1 MVKFLTLLVGIIS
14 WFSSFGQYNISVKID
29 GLDCEDELLLANH
42 FGDKQYLRDTSKC
55 VNGIAT
61 FRGDETL
68 ENGVYLVVL
77 PKKNYFEILISQDEN
92 QTKYSF
98 QTDTTLSPKKMV
110 VEGSKENELFFGFNA
125 FAIVQGNKAGKI
137 RRVLDTLEEGK
148 TKSKLESELKEINK
162 SVAQRRDKISQDYSD
177 LFIGKLYGSMTEITP
192 PDDNSVDEV
201 NQRKFQ
207 YLWLREHFW
216 DEVDLAEDG
225 LVRSPVFHNKLKY
238 YFDTY
243 MPPIADTAIW
253 LGDQLINKI
262 EAAGSRE
269 QYKYTIHFLLGYFEN
284 AKFMCF
290 DKALW
295 HIAKNYYCAGK
306 AYWADSAYVSK
317 MCIES
322 SKMEATLCDKVA
334 PDLHMPDSNFR
345 QRIRMSEIA
354 KPVTVLVFWDINCG
368 HCKKEMPIISNM
380 YDSMTN
386 ENIEIYAVYTQGD
399 WEGWKKRLAKDKFNF
414 INVANAFGE
423 DKFRKKYNIRTT
435 PQIFV
440 LDKDKNIRFKK
451 IGAKDLPKTIEYLL
465 EEQGVKELEKPDSE
479 D

>member
-14 WFSSFGQYNISVKID
+14 WYSSLGQYEISVKID
-29 GLDCEDELLLANH
+29 GLGCDDELLLANH
-42 FGDKQYLRDTSKC
+42 FGDKQYLRDTSECIK
-55 VNGIAT
+55 GLAT

-77 PKKNYFEILISQDEN
+77 PKKNYFEILISQDED

-98 QTDTTLSPKKMV
+98 QTDTTLSSKKMV

-125 FAIVQGNKAGKI
+125 FAIVQGNKARKI
-137 RRVLDTLEEGK
+137 RRALDTLEEGK
-148 TKSKLESELKEINK
+148 TKSKLESELKEINN

-192 PDDNSVDEV
+192 PDDNSVDEE

-207 YLWLREHFW
+207 YLWMRKHFW
-216 DEVDLAEDG
+216 DEVDFSEDG

-253 LGDQLINKI
+253 MGDQLINKI
-262 EAAGSRE
+262 ETAGSSD
-269 QYKYTIHFLLGYFEN
+269 QYRYTIHFLLGYFEN

-322 SKMEATLCDKVA
+322 AKMEATLCDKVA
-334 PDLHMPDSNFR
+334 PDLNMPDSTFR
-345 QRIRMSEIA
+345 QRIRMSEIS

-368 HCKKEMPIISNM
+368 HCKKEMPIISKM
-380 YDSMTN
+380 YDSLTN
-386 ENIEIYAVYTQGD
+386 ENVEIYAVYTQGD

-465 EEQGVKELEKPDSE
+465 EEQGVKELEKPDAE

>member
-1 MVKFLTLLVGIIS
+1 MVKFLTLLVGIICWS
-14 WFSSFGQYNISVKID
+14 SSFGQHEITVKID
-29 GLDCEDELLLANH
+29 GLGCEDKLLLANH
-42 FGDKQYLRDTSKC
+42 FGDKQYLRDTSEC
-55 VNGIAT
+55 VDGVAKFI
-61 FRGDETL
+61 GDETL

-77 PKKNYFEILISQDEN
+77 PKKNYFEILISEDED
-92 QTKYSF
+92 QMKYSF
-98 QTDTTLSPKKMV
+98 HTDTTLSPKKMI
-110 VEGSKENELFFGFNA
+110 VEGSKENELFFDFNA

-137 RRVLDTLEEGK
+137 RRALDTLEEGK
-148 TKSKLESELKEINK
+148 TKSKLESDLRDINK
-162 SVAQRRDKISQDYSD
+162 SVAKKRDGISNDYSN
-177 LFIGKLYGSMTEITP
+177 LFIGKLYGAMTEITP
-192 PDDNSVDEV
+192 PDNNSVDEED
-201 NQRKFQ
+201 QRKFQ

-216 DEVDLAEDG
+216 DEVDLSEDG

-269 QYKYTIHFLLGYFEN
+269 QYKYTIHFLLSYFES
-284 AKFMCF
+284 AKYMCF

-334 PDLHMPDSNFR
+334 PDLYMPDSSFR

-368 HCKKEMPIISNM
+368 HCKKEMPIISKM
-380 YDSMTN
+380 YDSLTN

-423 DKFRKKYNIRTT
+423 DKFRTT

-465 EEQGVKELEKPDSE
+465 EEQGVIEPNSSD
-479 D
+479 

>member
-14 WFSSFGQYNISVKID
+14 WFSSFGQYDISVKID
-29 GLDCEDELLLANH
+29 GLGCDDELLLANH
-42 FGDKQYLRDTSKC
+42 FGDKQYLRDTSVC

-77 PKKNYFEILISQDEN
+77 PKKNYFEILISQDED

-137 RRVLDTLEEGK
+137 RRALDTLEEGK

-177 LFIGKLYGSMTEITP
+177 FFIGKLYGSMTEITP
-192 PDDNSVDEV
+192 PDDNSVNEE
-201 NQRKFQ
+201 NQQKFQ

-243 MPPIADTAIW
+243 MPPIADTAIL

-334 PDLHMPDSNFR
+334 PDLYMPDSTFR

-435 PQIFV
+435 TQIFV

-451 IGAKDLPKTIEYLL
+451 IGAKDLLKTIEYLL
-465 EEQGVKELEKPDSE
+465 EEQGIKELDKPDSE

>member
-14 WFSSFGQYNISVKID
+14 WFSSFGQYDISVKID
-29 GLDCEDELLLANH
+29 GLGCDDELLLANH
-42 FGDKQYLRDTSKC
+42 FGDKQYLRDTSVC

-77 PKKNYFEILISQDEN
+77 PKKNYFEILISQDED

-137 RRVLDTLEEGK
+137 RRALDTLEEGK

-177 LFIGKLYGSMTEITP
+177 FFIGKLYGSMTEITP
-192 PDDNSVDEV
+192 PDDNSVNEE
-201 NQRKFQ
+201 NQQKFQ

-334 PDLHMPDSNFR
+334 PDLYMPDSTFR

-451 IGAKDLPKTIEYLL
+451 IGAKDLLKTIEYLL
-465 EEQGVKELEKPDSE
+465 EEQGIKELDKPDSE

>member
-14 WFSSFGQYNISVKID
+14 WFSSFGQYDISVKID
-29 GLDCEDELLLANH
+29 GLGCDDELLLANH
-42 FGDKQYLRDTSKC
+42 FGDKQYLRDTSEC

-77 PKKNYFEILISQDEN
+77 PKKNYFEILISQDED

-137 RRVLDTLEEGK
+137 RRALDTLEEGK

-192 PDDNSVDEV
+192 PDDNSVDEE

-243 MPPIADTAIW
+243 MPPIADT
-253 LGDQLINKI
+253 
-262 EAAGSRE
+262 
-269 QYKYTIHFLLGYFEN
+269 
-284 AKFMCF
+284 
-290 DKALW
+290 
-295 HIAKNYYCAGK
+295 
-306 AYWADSAYVSK
+306 
-317 MCIES
+317 
-322 SKMEATLCDKVA
+322 
-334 PDLHMPDSNFR
+334 
-345 QRIRMSEIA
+345 
-354 KPVTVLVFWDINCG
+354 
-368 HCKKEMPIISNM
+368 
-380 YDSMTN
+380 
-386 ENIEIYAVYTQGD
+386 
-399 WEGWKKRLAKDKFNF
+399 
-414 INVANAFGE
+414 
-423 DKFRKKYNIRTT
+423 
-435 PQIFV
+435 
-440 LDKDKNIRFKK
+440 
-451 IGAKDLPKTIEYLL
+451 
-465 EEQGVKELEKPDSE
+465 EKS
-479 D
+479 

>member
-14 WFSSFGQYNISVKID
+14 WFSSFGQYDISVKID
-29 GLDCEDELLLANH
+29 GLGCDDELLLANH
-42 FGDKQYLRDTSKC
+42 FGDKQYLRDTSEC

-77 PKKNYFEILISQDEN
+77 PKKNYFEILISQDED

-137 RRVLDTLEEGK
+137 RRALDTLEEGK

-192 PDDNSVDEV
+192 PDDNSVDEE

-295 HIAKNYYCAGK
+295 HIAKNYYSAGK

-334 PDLHMPDSNFR
+334 PDLHMPDSTFR

-465 EEQGVKELEKPDSE
+465 EEQGIKELDKPDSE
-479 D
+479 G

>member
-1 MVKFLTLLVGIIS
+1 MVKFLTLLVGIII
-14 WFSSFGQYNISVKID
+14 WYSSLGQYEISVKID
-29 GLDCEDELLLANH
+29 GLGCDDELLLANH
-42 FGDKQYLRDTSKC
+42 FGDKQYLRDTSECIK
-55 VNGIAT
+55 GLAT

-77 PKKNYFEILISQDEN
+77 PKKNYFEILISQDED

-98 QTDTTLSPKKMV
+98 QTDTTLSSKKMV

-125 FAIVQGNKAGKI
+125 FAIVQGNKARKI
-137 RRVLDTLEEGK
+137 RRALDTLEEGK
-148 TKSKLESELKEINK
+148 TKSKLESELKEINN

-192 PDDNSVDEV
+192 PDDNSVDEE

-207 YLWLREHFW
+207 YLWMRKHFW
-216 DEVDLAEDG
+216 DEVDFSEDG

-253 LGDQLINKI
+253 MGDQLINKI
-262 EAAGSRE
+262 ETAGSSD
-269 QYKYTIHFLLGYFEN
+269 QYRYTIHFLLGYFEN

-322 SKMEATLCDKVA
+322 AKMEATLCDKVA
-334 PDLHMPDSNFR
+334 PDLNMPDSTFR
-345 QRIRMSEIA
+345 QRIRMSEIS
-354 KPVTVLVFWDINCG
+354 KPITVLVFWDINCG
-368 HCKKEMPIISNM
+368 HCKKEMPIISKM
-380 YDSMTN
+380 YDSLTN
-386 ENIEIYAVYTQGD
+386 ENVEIYAVYTQGD

-465 EEQGVKELEKPDSE
+465 EEQGVKELEKPDAE

>member
-1 MVKFLTLLVGIIS
+1 MVKFLTLLVVIIS
-14 WFSSFGQYNISVKID
+14 WFSSFGQYDISVKID
-29 GLDCEDELLLANH
+29 GLGCDDELLLANH
-42 FGDKQYLRDTSKC
+42 FGDKQYLRDTSEC

-77 PKKNYFEILISQDEN
+77 PKKNYFEILISQDED

-137 RRVLDTLEEGK
+137 RRALDTLEEGK

-192 PDDNSVDEV
+192 PDDNSVDEE

-322 SKMEATLCDKVA
+322 SKMESTLCDKVA
-334 PDLHMPDSNFR
+334 PDLHMPDSTFR

-399 WEGWKKRLAKDKFNF
+399 WEGWKKRLAMDKFNF

-465 EEQGVKELEKPDSE
+465 EEQGIKELDKPDSE

>member
-14 WFSSFGQYNISVKID
+14 WFSSFGQYDISVKID
-29 GLDCEDELLLANH
+29 GLGCDDELLLANH
-42 FGDKQYLRDTSKC
+42 FGDKQYLRDTSVC
-55 VNGIAT
+55 VNGITT

-77 PKKNYFEILISQDEN
+77 PKKNYFEILISQDED

-137 RRVLDTLEEGK
+137 RRALDTLEEGK

-177 LFIGKLYGSMTEITP
+177 FFIGKLYGSMTEITP
-192 PDDNSVDEV
+192 PDDNSVNEE
-201 NQRKFQ
+201 NQQKFQ

-334 PDLHMPDSNFR
+334 PDLYMPDSTFR

-451 IGAKDLPKTIEYLL
+451 IGAKDLLKTIEYLL
-465 EEQGVKELEKPDSE
+465 EEQGIKELDKPDSE